1 MEINMK
7 IMMNKAIKANLFR
20 KLKVNKKKNWNHQI
34 LLAHAATVQKNLI
47 NMSFKEFLKVK

>member
-20 KLKVNKKKNWNHQI
+20 KLKVNKKKNLNHQI
-34 LLAHAATVQKNLI
+34 LLVHAATVQKNLI
-47 NMSFKEFLKVK
+47 NMSFKEFHKVK